1 VDPAAGLVCLLY
13 YSTKEHILT
22 PGGVQNL
29 EEIVKDKWIQLQDS
43 LEKARDVGLAELTV
57 SVVCAS

>member
-1 VDPAAGLVCLLY
+1 
-13 YSTKEHILT
+13 
-22 PGGVQNL
+22 VQNL

-57 SVVCAS
+57 CAW